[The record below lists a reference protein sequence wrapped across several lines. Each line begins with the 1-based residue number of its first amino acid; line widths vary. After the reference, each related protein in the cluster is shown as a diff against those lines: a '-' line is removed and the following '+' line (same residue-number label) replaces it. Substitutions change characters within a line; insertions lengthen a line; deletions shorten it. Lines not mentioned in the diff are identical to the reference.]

1 MYDFTTQSTALPSI
15 SYSGSPYLFTKDT
28 AITDLVPT
36 NTGGAANSWSITS
49 GSLPSGLAFSTSTGV
64 ISGTPDSVTS
74 SNSITIEA
82 TNSAGSDSATISI
95 SVQDLAPSISYSGS
109 PYLFTKDTAI
119 TDLVPTNTGG
129 AANSWSIT
137 SGSLPSG
144 LAFSTSTGVI
154 SGTPDSVTS
163 FNNN

>member
-1 MYDFTTQSTALPSI
+1 M
-15 SYSGSPYLFTKDT
+15 
-28 AITDLVPT
+28 
-36 NTGGAANSWSITS
+36 
-49 GSLPSGLAFSTSTGV
+49 

-82 TNSAGSDSATISI
+82 TNSAGSDSTTISI

-129 AANSWSIT
+129 AARFQWLT
-137 SGSLPSG
+137 YQVG
-144 LAFSTSTGVI
+144 LHFTSTGLPLARTI
-154 SGTPDSVTS
+154 TIE
-163 FNNN
+163 